1 MAIPGYRKAIFDRCE
16 REYQAQLE
24 AQTKIGDGGGK
35 PEKKVY
41 YLSLREKLAG
51 RRFVRRDEFDTFW
64 QSIGAEIQ
72 AKLDEGYEV
81 VVEA

>member
-16 REYQAQLE
+16 REWQAQQE
-24 AQTKIGDGGGK
+24 AQKKVGDGGEK
-35 PEKKVY
+35 PEKKVHR
-41 YLSLREKLAG
+41 LSLREKLAG
-51 RRFVRRDEFDTFW
+51 RRFVRRDEFDVFW